1 MFLLPELSEILA
13 WFTNNALFQN
23 LEINFK
29 LILTNRCDLLFK
41 MSNDLTQKQLS
52 LKLKQLSKQVQQTA
66 SSGALKIR

>member
-52 LKLKQLSKQVQQTA
+52 LKLKQLSKRVQQTA
-66 SSGALKIR
+66 SSGALKIQ

>member
-52 LKLKQLSKQVQQTA
+52 LKLKQLSKRVQQTA